1 MAISPYYIHAPSTV
15 DLQIGLNADLTG
27 MLIDSCS
34 ASAERDEVEHQ
45 NFAAVPTV
53 HIARTPK
60 YTLTIGAKVM
70 ARESGITNA
79 HPGTAISRSTIA
91 QFRAGVNHGFE
102 TNQGWWMLG
111 NVTHTQPRG
120 DLDEINFPVRIV
132 GFPTNVPG
140 TLVIANPA

>member
-1 MAISPYYIHAPSTV
+1 MAAISPYYVHSVNTV
-15 DLQIGLNADLTG
+15 DAQIGLSADLTG

-132 GFPTNVPG
+132 GFATSATG
-140 TLVIANPA
+140 TLVAANP